1 MGDHSHPRRYEFWG
15 DLAAM
20 SVRPNR
26 HTALLLAL
34 ALFACNAEAR
44 AQAQSPPPVDEIGV
58 SPPPPPPRPPTPFAI
73 DPSKPQR
80 PIAALTS
87 VQPIYPRDQ
96 VCLGIDGTVTL
107 IVAVGADNQVLDV
120 TVERSSRSR
129 ELDRA
134 AIDAVR
140 RTRWQAQI
148 VNGVPIASRVR
159 LPVTY
164 VLDEQPR
171 EYCRRVEITL
181 FDTEA
186 AAPVSARLELYVPVA
201 LQAELQWR
209 RLAAPPQSEA
219 LVHEERRTVERSE
232 RERRSALD
240 VATPRPLPPGRYA
253 LEVLIDG
260 QPRGR
265 QEFEVR

>member
-1 MGDHSHPRRYEFWG
+1 MP
-15 DLAAM
+15 
-20 SVRPNR
+20 VRPNR
-26 HTALLLAL
+26 RTALLFVLAL
-34 ALFACNAEAR
+34 LACNAEAR
-44 AQAQSPPPVDEIGV
+44 AQTQPPPPADEISV
-58 SPPPPPPRPPTPFAI
+58 SPPPPRPAAPAPAPVAI

-80 PIAALTS
+80 PIATLTS

-107 IVAVGADNQVLDV
+107 VVTVGADSQVLDV
-120 TVERSSRSR
+120 NVERSSRSR

-148 VNGVPIASRVR
+148 VNGEPIASRVR

-171 EYCRRVEITL
+171 ESCRRVEITL

-201 LQAELQWR
+201 LQAQLQWR

-219 LVHEERRTVERSE
+219 LVHEERLTVGRSE

-253 LEVLIDG
+253 LDVLIDG
-260 QPRGR
+260 EPRGH

>member
-1 MGDHSHPRRYEFWG
+1 MP
-15 DLAAM
+15 
-20 SVRPNR
+20 VRPNR
-26 HTALLLAL
+26 HTASLLLVL
-34 ALFACNAEAR
+34 ALLACNADAP
-44 AQAQSPPPVDEIGV
+44 AQTQPPPPADEISV
-58 SPPPPPPRPPTPFAI
+58 SPPPAPPRPPAPAPVAI

-107 IVAVGADNQVLDV
+107 VVTVGADNQVLDV
-120 TVERSSRSR
+120 AVERSSRSR

-140 RTRWQAQI
+140 RTRWQAQV

-186 AAPVSARLELYVPVA
+186 AAPVSARLELYAPVA
-201 LQAELQWR
+201 LQAQLQWR

-219 LVHEERRTVERSE
+219 LVHEERRTVAPSE

-240 VATPRPLPPGRYA
+240 VATPRPLPAGRYA
-253 LEVLIDG
+253 LDVLIDG
-260 QPRGR
+260 EPRGR

>member
-1 MGDHSHPRRYEFWG
+1 MSDHSHPRRHEFWG

-26 HTALLLAL
+26 HTALLLVL

-44 AQAQSPPPVDEIGV
+44 AQTQSPPPVDEIGV
-58 SPPPPPPRPPTPFAI
+58 SPPPPPTPFAI
-73 DPSKPQR
+73 DPGKPQR

-107 IVAVGADNQVLDV
+107 IVAVGSDNQVLDV

-186 AAPVSARLELYVPVA
+186 TAPVSARLELYVPVA
-201 LQAELQWR
+201 LEAQLQ
-209 RLAAPPQSEA
+209 
-219 LVHEERRTVERSE
+219 
-232 RERRSALD
+232 
-240 VATPRPLPPGRYA
+240 
-253 LEVLIDG
+253 
-260 QPRGR
+260 
-265 QEFEVR
+265 